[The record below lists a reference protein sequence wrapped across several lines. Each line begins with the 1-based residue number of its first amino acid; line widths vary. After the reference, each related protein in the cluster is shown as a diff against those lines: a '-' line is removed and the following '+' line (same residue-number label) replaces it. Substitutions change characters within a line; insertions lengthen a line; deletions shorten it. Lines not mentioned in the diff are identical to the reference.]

1 MSEVDEVFPQV
12 AAIIADALACDVADV
27 APTSLLVEDL
37 GAESI
42 DFLDI
47 VFRLEQHYRI
57 EIPRGR
63 IVEEARGDL
72 SDVEFERNGV
82 LSEAGLTRLRA
93 YLSEAPAERFRPGLK
108 VAEIPALF
116 TVETFCKLVVRARP
130 RGAGDAQQ

>member
-1 MSEVDEVFPQV
+1 VSEVDEVFPDV

-27 APTSLLVEDL
+27 TRSSLLVEDL

-47 VFRLEQHYRI
+47 VFRLEQHYGI

-63 IVEEARGDL
+63 IVEEARGEL
-72 SDVEFERNGV
+72 SEEDFEHNGV
-82 LSEAGLTRLRA
+82 LSDAGVARLRS
-93 YLSEAPAERFRPGLK
+93 YLSESPPERFHAGLK

-116 TVETFCKLVVRARP
+116 TVETFCKLVLRARAELP
-130 RGAGDAQQ
+130 